1 MRVNF
6 YKLETV
12 HVEGIPIAR
21 HIGRGERR
29 PVVYMAPGDNSGGG
43 NSY

>member
-12 HVEGIPIAR
+12 RVEGIPIAR
-21 HIGRGERR
+21 RIVRGERR
-29 PVVYMAPGDNSGGG
+29 PVADMVPGDNSGGS
-43 NSY
+43 SY